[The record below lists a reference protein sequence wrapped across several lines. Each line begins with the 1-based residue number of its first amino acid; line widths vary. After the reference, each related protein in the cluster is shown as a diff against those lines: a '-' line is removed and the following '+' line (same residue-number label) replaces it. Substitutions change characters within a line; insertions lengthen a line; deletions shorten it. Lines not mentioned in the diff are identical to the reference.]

1 MVESTWSTKNFSD
14 TASFK
19 LARKFKYL
27 KEEIKVGL
35 TTGRAEELEIRSII
49 TEIEIMDNAEGTSG
63 LTDADREKR
72 TLLKLNLA
80 NKLNMEAIS

>member
-1 MVESTWSTKNFSD
+1 M
-14 TASFK
+14 
-19 LARKFKYL
+19 
-27 KEEIKVGL
+27 GL

-63 LTDADREKR
+63 LTDSDREKR

-80 NKLNMEAIS
+80 NKLNMEAISWKQKSREKWLKDSDRNTKYFYC